1 MNETTLYICAA
12 AYLLGSIPF
21 GVILTRMAGIDLR
34 QVGSGNIGATNVLR
48 TGKKALAVVTLLLDA
63 LKGTVAV
70 FAAILITIGPAMNDW
85 DAAGGE
91 RGAVPFDWSPFAS
104 DSQFVMIVALLVL
117 LGHCFPVW
125 LKFRGGKGVATLLG
139 IWLAL
144 SPVVFL
150 GMLLSWLC
158 GALITRRSS
167 CGALAMCVGS
177 PILTYLFA
185 PQYLAVSLVMIAIVV
200 LKHRGNIARIIAG
213 TEPKIGKAA

>member
-48 TGKKALAVVTLLLDA
+48 TGKKALAATTLLLDA

-70 FAAILITIGPAMNDW
+70 LIAAYVMPGGWLVISL
-85 DAAGGE
+85 AAL
-91 RGAVPFDWSPFAS
+91 S
-104 DSQFVMIVALLVL
+104 VL

-139 IWLAL
+139 IWLTL

-150 GMLLSWLC
+150 GMVLSWLC

-167 CGALAMCVGS
+167 CGALAMCLAL
-177 PILTYLFA
+177 PILTYLLA
-185 PQYLAVSLVMIAIVV
+185 PEYLSVSFVMIAIVV
-200 LKHRGNIARIIAG
+200 LKHRANIARIIAG
-213 TEPKIGKAA
+213 TEPKIGKTI